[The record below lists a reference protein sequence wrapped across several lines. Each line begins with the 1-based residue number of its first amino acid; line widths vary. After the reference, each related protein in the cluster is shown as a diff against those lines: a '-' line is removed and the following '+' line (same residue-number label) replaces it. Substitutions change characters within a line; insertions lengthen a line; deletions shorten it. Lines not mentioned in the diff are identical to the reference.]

1 MFKSYFFVFQWVL
14 WLLRMAKEKHHD
26 TLMLEMG
33 QGLAKFLFHFIIK
46 TSNYSAY
53 SWASWFKTSQIFNIY
68 HLKPLIL
75 VYVSVKTTTTKR
87 KEKIEKQK
95 YVFTTG
101 LFLLWVSTAHR
112 KCTNIIAQLKGE
124 TMTTMSQSSN
134 LKWGCNRVHRLL
146 TTIFLTKKST
156 FPKKY
161 NLNPS
166 LPGKDLS
173 HSTTPVHNAGFVLK
187 ISNWHEVIR
196 VHFRPIDPNTRS
208 LSQASKLKW
217 KKKIVT
223 QPNYYELLAH

>member
-1 MFKSYFFVFQWVL
+1 
-14 WLLRMAKEKHHD
+14 
-26 TLMLEMG
+26 
-33 QGLAKFLFHFIIK
+33 
-46 TSNYSAY
+46 
-53 SWASWFKTSQIFNIY
+53 
-68 HLKPLIL
+68 
-75 VYVSVKTTTTKR
+75 
-87 KEKIEKQK
+87 
-95 YVFTTG
+95 
-101 LFLLWVSTAHR
+101 
-112 KCTNIIAQLKGE
+112 
-124 TMTTMSQSSN
+124 MTTMSQSSN
-134 LKWGCNRVHRLL
+134 WKWGCNRVHRLL

-217 KKKIVT
+217 KKNSYTTQLLWVT
-223 QPNYYELLAH
+223 CSLNIMTSEGVIICLGYTAQRAPAKDVCKWVIWKGTALSTLSPPWPLLYERPTSLFSS